1 MKHMIA
7 WSMNGTVEFH
17 SDETDID
24 AIAEDFD
31 SAVSEGF
38 DFMRRGEIDG
48 MSVDEVDDQ
57 HVHMWH
63 SAMRNGFDKCYRCG
77 TQRPHTHSWRPRFRD
92 QDREQCS
99 TCFDIRP
106 KP

>member
-1 MKHMIA
+1 MKHKIA
-7 WSMNGTVEFH
+7 WSMNGTVEFD
-17 SDETDID
+17 SDETDLD

-38 DFMRRGEIDG
+38 DFMRRGEVDG
-48 MSVDEVDDQ
+48 WSVDEVNDQ
-57 HVHMWH
+57 HIHHWTSV
-63 SAMRNGFDKCYRCG
+63 RQDGFDRCFG
-77 TQRPHTHSWRPRFRD
+77 CGKRRPHTHSWRPKFRD

-99 TCFDIRP
+99 TCFEIRS